1 MGAYLSNPITE
12 KISEDNENYRFSVG
26 ASSMQGWR
34 VSQED
39 AHNAIINYDQGCS
52 FFAVYDGHGG
62 HEVAAYTAMHLP
74 KFIKDSPEFKKGL
87 YSKALEES
95 FIGFDETITKEEVI
109 AVLKKL
115 MHKDDE
121 EEDEADDP
129 HEVDHLYQEASMPI
143 EDVIARFKEGEGPTN
158 KNLAKVV
165 VPECSS
171 QRKPKSPFLSG
182 KRSQSGN
189 GINRHTRFQE
199 SEESTEM
206 EKDEEKEEEELNGKT
221 PHENGNDSK
230 EEDKNTLNG
239 EADPSEVKEE
249 TLTNGKES
257 DTEKSYKSTPVSSK
271 GKGKGKGKGKSNQI
285 TVKPKTDGEGEEE
298 AEPMS
303 EVPKKIKKSAE
314 ELYRKIT
321 LTDGNDDEE
330 GSSEEEE
337 DEDAFPNA
345 KDSSD
350 DDDDDDDLDGEED
363 SEPDTEDDGDDDDD
377 DDCELMGPSKIKEEP
392 GSDSGCTAVVGLIV
406 KDELFVANAGDSRCV
421 VCRNGEAIEM
431 SIDHKPEDDIEK
443 ERIVKAGGNVTNDGR
458 VDGGL
463 NLSRALGD
471 HAYKLKKTLPLIEQ
485 MISPQPDIRTL
496 KLDPKTDTF
505 IILACDGIWNSM
517 SSQEVVD
524 FIKPRIEQNP
534 DKLSSIC
541 EELFDVCLAPDTS
554 GDGTGCDNMTA
565 VIIKVKDS
573 YNSLNEP
580 SSCKRADIESES
592 TQNSKRRKTDNLKSE
607 KAAGSSSN
615 TGEPEENKNSTKEEV
630 SADSS

>member
-121 EEDEADDP
+121 EEDEGDDP

-171 QRKPKSPFLSG
+171 QRKPKSPFLS
-182 KRSQSGN
+182 
-189 GINRHTRFQE
+189 E
-199 SEESTEM
+199 SEEM
-206 EKDEEKEEEELNGKT
+206 
-221 PHENGNDSK
+221 
-230 EEDKNTLNG
+230 EDKDTLNG
-239 EADPSEVKEE
+239 EADPPEVKEE
-249 TLTNGKES
+249 TLTNGKDETK
-257 DTEKSYKSTPVSSK
+257 DR
-271 GKGKGKGKGKSNQI
+271 
-285 TVKPKTDGEGEEE
+285 TVKEKKK

-303 EVPKKIKKSAE
+303 EVPKKIKEKKSAE

-345 KDSSD
+345 KNSSDD

-406 KDELFVANAGDSRCV
+406 KDELFVANAGDSRY
-421 VCRNGEAIEM
+421 
-431 SIDHKPEDDIEK
+431 HKPEDDIEK

-471 HAYKLKKTLPLIEQ
+471 HAYKLKKN
-485 MISPQPDIRTL
+485 SPTHRT
-496 KLDPKTDTF
+496 D
-505 IILACDGIWNSM
+505 
-517 SSQEVVD
+517 D
-524 FIKPRIEQNP
+524 F
-534 DKLSSIC
+534 
-541 EELFDVCLAPDTS
+541 
-554 GDGTGCDNMTA
+554 
-565 VIIKVKDS
+565 
-573 YNSLNEP
+573 
-580 SSCKRADIESES
+580 
-592 TQNSKRRKTDNLKSE
+592 
-607 KAAGSSSN
+607 
-615 TGEPEENKNSTKEEV
+615 
-630 SADSS
+630 SAT